1 MKKIPL
7 TELDTNIFFEKL
19 DNGLEVYVVPKKNI
33 NNIYATFTTKFGSRT
48 NEFVP
53 LGEKDFIKNYPEGIA
68 HFLEHKAFEQKDG
81 IDPFPFFSA
90 NGCDSNASTDRFK
103 TSYLFAGPNHFKEN
117 MNYLLDFVQ
126 EPYFTDENVEKE
138 KGIIEQEI
146 KMYKD
151 QPFREGYDRVILNS
165 FVKNPVRI
173 LCRR

>member
-7 TELDTNIFFEKL
+7 TKLDTNIFFEKL

-53 LGEKDFIKNYPEGIA
+53 LGEKDFIKVPEGIA

-81 IDPFPFFSA
+81 IDPFTFFSA

-117 MNYLLDFVQ
+117 MNYLLDC
-126 EPYFTDENVEKE
+126 K
-138 KGIIEQEI
+138 I
-146 KMYKD
+146 
-151 QPFREGYDRVILNS
+151 
-165 FVKNPVRI
+165 
-173 LCRR
+173 